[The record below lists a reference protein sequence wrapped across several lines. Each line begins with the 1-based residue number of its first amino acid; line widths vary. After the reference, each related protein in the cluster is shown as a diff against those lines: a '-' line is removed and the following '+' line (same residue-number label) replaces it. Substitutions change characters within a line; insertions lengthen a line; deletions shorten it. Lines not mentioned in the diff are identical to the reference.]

1 MAMRPLA
8 PTAILMITL
17 AALAGAASP
26 AAAQGWIEPRP
37 GHQGVG
43 VIKLRTSVMVRV
55 TDRIATIE
63 VEEWFRNDG
72 HERFGEGDYLYPL
85 PGEAVFGNF
94 SLFQGD
100 QELRGETMDAEKAR
114 AIYLEIVRRKKD
126 PALIELVGHGMIR
139 ARVFPITPGETRKI
153 TLRYTQVLER
163 AGDAMQ
169 FRYAAGGAYIG
180 QATPIRHDPPAIRPG
195 RDPERDRAVR
205 DQALQRDRDS
215 LPPLTFT
222 LVAEEGNRYRGA
234 FSPTHEVRVTRD
246 RGRMEVRP
254 ANDLRGDFALFLP
267 FAERPVGLSLVTHRP
282 SGEDGFF
289 MLTLSPGEASLSRVP
304 RDITAVVD
312 VSGSMSGEKMEQARG
327 ALRQLLGTLDRG
339 DRFRLIRF
347 SSSVST
353 YERAWTVATP
363 ANVSHALAWIDE
375 LRAEGGT
382 NISGALE
389 EAFRAVS
396 PETRLPVIV
405 FVTDGLPSAGETDPE
420 AIAKLAEAAAGRARV
435 FAFGVGYDVNTY
447 LLDRLGSAG
456 RGGAQ
461 YVKPGEN
468 MEMALGTLATKI
480 RHPVL
485 ADLEIGDSPV
495 HIEDVYPRRL
505 PDLFAGQ
512 DLVIVGRYRAGS
524 RDVRGELRIEG
535 RREGRAERYALDV
548 SFPDHETRNDY
559 LPRLWASRKI
569 GVLQQEIRL
578 NGGNAEL
585 VEEIRATAL
594 RYGLLSE
601 YTSYLVLEPQMAD
614 VAAGA
619 RLRLDEVVVTG
630 AASPPPMPGQS
641 TGQVAVRNAEL
652 SRQSR
657 DAKSIAEVEAAQNA
671 AEDVMG
677 RDADRAT
684 IRQLAGRMFV
694 ERDGEWKDVSL
705 RDDARTVTIEAFGD
719 AYFELLRRMPELE
732 AYWKEFDAVTVMG
745 RDVAIRVANVGATR
759 MSGAELD
766 RLVREFRGI

>member
-1 MAMRPLA
+1 
-8 PTAILMITL
+8 
-17 AALAGAASP
+17 
-26 AAAQGWIEPRP
+26 
-37 GHQGVG
+37 
-43 VIKLRTSVMVRV
+43 
-55 TDRIATIE
+55 
-63 VEEWFRNDG
+63 
-72 HERFGEGDYLYPL
+72 
-85 PGEAVFGNF
+85 
-94 SLFQGD
+94 
-100 QELRGETMDAEKAR
+100 
-114 AIYLEIVRRKKD
+114 
-126 PALIELVGHGMIR
+126 
-139 ARVFPITPGETRKI
+139 
-153 TLRYTQVLER
+153 
-163 AGDAMQ
+163 
-169 FRYAAGGAYIG
+169 
-180 QATPIRHDPPAIRPG
+180 
-195 RDPERDRAVR
+195 
-205 DQALQRDRDS
+205 
-215 LPPLTFT
+215 
-222 LVAEEGNRYRGA
+222 
-234 FSPTHEVRVTRD
+234 
-246 RGRMEVRP
+246 
-254 ANDLRGDFALFLP
+254 
-267 FAERPVGLSLVTHRP
+267 
-282 SGEDGFF
+282 

-312 VSGSMSGEKMEQARG
+312 VSGSMSGEKIEQARA

-363 ANVSHALAWIDE
+363 ANVNQALAWIDE

-524 RDVRGELRIEG
+524 RDVQGELRIEG
-535 RREGRAERYALDV
+535 RREGRVERYALDV

-578 NGGNAEL
+578 NSGNAEL

-619 RLRLDEVVVTG
+619 SLRLDEVVVTG
-630 AASPPPMPGQS
+630 AASPPPMPGQA

-671 AEDVMG
+671 AEAVMG
-677 RDADRAT
+677 RDADRAN
-684 IRQLAGRMFV
+684 IRQIAGRMFV

-719 AYFELLRRMPELE
+719 AYFELLRRLPELE
-732 AYWKEFDAVTVMG
+732 AYWKEFDGVTVMG
-745 RDVAIRVANVGATR
+745 RDVAIRVANDGAAR
-759 MSGAELD
+759 MGAAELD
-766 RLVREFRGI
+766 RLVREFRGS